1 MLDQDE
7 IARKAVLEERH
18 WWYRGR
24 RRIVLDAVER
34 LHRRLPAEPRV
45 LDVGCGSGAMLAHL
59 TRAVGAATGVD
70 ANPRAVEHAQSRGV
84 GPVSVARVERLPF
97 SDDAFD
103 LVTCLDVLE
112 HLEDDDRALAELRR
126 VTAPHGLLL
135 VTVPAYPWLWSGHD
149 LAAGHTR
156 RYRGGE
162 LGAAAENEGW
172 RPVLETHFN
181 SLLLPLVA
189 IVRLAARARQV
200 PPRSDLLA
208 TPRWADPV
216 LEVPLRIEAALIR
229 RSMAL
234 PVGLSLLAAF
244 EKPLANG

>member
-1 MLDQDE
+1 M
-7 IARKAVLEERH
+7 RKAVLEERH

-34 LHRRLPAEPRV
+34 LHRRLPPRRRV
-45 LDVGCGSGAMLAHL
+45 LDVGCGSGATLAHL
-59 TRAVGAATGVD
+59 SRAVGPVTGVD
-70 ANPRAVEHAQSRGV
+70 VNPRAVEHARSHGV
-84 GPVSVARVERLPF
+84 GPVLTARVERLPF
-97 SDDAFD
+97 PDDAFD

-112 HLEDDDRALAELRR
+112 HVEDDGRALAELRR

-135 VTVPAYPWLWSGHD
+135 VTVPACPKLWSGHD
-149 LAAGHTR
+149 VAAGHVR

-162 LGAAAENEGW
+162 LGAAAESEGW
-172 RPVLETHFN
+172 RPVLETRFN
-181 SLLLPLVA
+181 ALLLPLVA
-189 IVRLAARARQV
+189 GVRTTARARRA

-216 LEVPLRIEAALIR
+216 LEVPLRVEAALIR
-229 RSMAL
+229 RGRTL

-244 EKPLANG
+244 ENPVADG